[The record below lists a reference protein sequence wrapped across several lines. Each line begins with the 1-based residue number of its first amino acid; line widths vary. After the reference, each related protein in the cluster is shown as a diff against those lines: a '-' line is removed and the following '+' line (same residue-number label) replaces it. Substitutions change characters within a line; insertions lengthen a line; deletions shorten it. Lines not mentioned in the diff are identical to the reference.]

1 MSESYRCGDDG
12 DGGMRTVEVNA
23 TVERIVFWEMEGVV

>member
-1 MSESYRCGDDG
+1 MLEAYRRGDDG
-12 DGGMRTVEVNA
+12 DGRMRTVEVNA